1 MKVEIWSDVICPF
14 CYIGKRRFEH
24 ALEKF
29 AHKDDVE
36 LIWHSFEL
44 DPERKSEPGKS
55 IHQMLAE
62 KKGWTIEQAKEMN
75 DHVTKM
81 AKEVGLTYDFD
92 KAIPV
97 NTFKAHRIS
106 HLAAQHNVQN
116 EMEELLF
123 SSYFTKGVN
132 IDEDNSLI
140 SLADKVGI
148 DSKETEKMLKSDKYS
163 HDVRQDEAEAR
174 EIGISGVPFFVF
186 DRKYAVSGAQPEDV
200 FLRTLE
206 KVWGEA
212 TTS

>member
-14 CYIGKRRFEH
+14 CYIGKRRFEL

-29 AHKDDVE
+29 THKDDVE
-36 LIWHSFEL
+36 IVWHSFEL
-44 DPERKSEPGKS
+44 DPERKSAPGKS

-62 KKGWTIEQAKEMN
+62 KKGLSIEQAKEMN

-97 NTFKAHRIS
+97 NTFNAHRIS
-106 HLAAQHNVQN
+106 HLAAKHNVQN

-123 SSYFTKGVN
+123 SSYFTKGLN
-132 IDEDNSLI
+132 IDDANSLI
-140 SLADKVGI
+140 SLANQVGI
-148 DSKETEKMLKSDKYS
+148 DFKETEQVLRNGDYNE
-163 HDVRQDEAEAR
+163 DVKQDEEEAR

-186 DRKYAVSGAQPEDV
+186 DRKYAISGAQPEDV
-200 FLRTLE
+200 FIRTLE
-206 KVWGEA
+206 KVWEER
-212 TTS
+212 SVS